1 MATNV
6 AIYGVDTHRRVDSID
21 ALLHGPRPRTR
32 RTMTA
37 PTTIASN
44 GRARTTN
51 TLTVSKTTSYHTGL
65 RLGAR

>member
-1 MATNV
+1 
-6 AIYGVDTHRRVDSID
+6 
-21 ALLHGPRPRTR
+21 
-32 RTMTA
+32 MTA

-65 RLGAR
+65 RLGTR